1 MQSSQA
7 VYSVLICR
15 NDWIKQHPDLVRR
28 FLNSLAQAEEYIVL
42 HPAEAKAI
50 LQKRYH
56 YDDEYVARVWP
67 EHQFSLSLDQSLIT
81 AMEDESAVDDQEQP
95 HH

>member
-1 MQSSQA
+1 M
-7 VYSVLICR
+7 L
-15 NDWIKQHPDLVRR
+15 HPD
-28 FLNSLAQAEEYIVL
+28 
-42 HPAEAKAI
+42 EAKAI

-81 AMEDESAVDDQEQP
+81 AMEDEGRWMIKNNLTVREDDTRFQDYIYTRGLEEAKP
-95 HH
+95 GSVNIIG